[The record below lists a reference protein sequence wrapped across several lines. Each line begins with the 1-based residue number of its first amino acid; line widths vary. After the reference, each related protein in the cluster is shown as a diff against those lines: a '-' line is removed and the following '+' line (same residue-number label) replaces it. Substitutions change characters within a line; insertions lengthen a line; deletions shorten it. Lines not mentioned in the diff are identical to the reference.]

1 MNKDNKF
8 EELLVSLQK
17 EDLDIIDKLKEMVA
31 FIRPSHLNNIENSLE
46 GIDTIIRFFNEKSQ
60 LSQDI
65 SNELNILF
73 IDSKI
78 SVNITN
84 IGILSSNDFS
94 YELRERFYNKF
105 LPNPPQK
112 GDLTYIFTTLFNK
125 KNDHIWVNKIDDE
138 KWIKFFSSL
147 FCNSKNILNAKNN
160 LFNELL
166 YAAEIL
172 SIWIA
177 SEEFNRNFIRL
188 DKSFLNKDSVF
199 ISLQRDIAS
208 YVHTIQSDSISIK
221 KVRLDFEHV
230 KVLIEQCNKQIDILK
245 KKSFNQGISIDL
257 TYQLERLIQIIKRL
271 EDILELI
278 QNFDTKIGNL
288 AFIKLFKEAVVRN
301 STRNSLSELYRQNI
315 QIIARSITNNTSE
328 HGDHYITKDFSG
340 YSKMF
345 LSAAGAGIIIAL
357 MALLKINIVQEQF
370 SLGMQTILTSLNY
383 GLGFV
388 FIHLLGF
395 TVATKQPAMTASSFA
410 EAIEK
415 EEGKRTANKK
425 KLIDL
430 IFQVS
435 RSQFAAVMGN
445 VSLALLVA
453 FGIAFFVKG
462 NNNTILNQEEA
473 SYYLEGLEPF
483 AALFFAAIAG
493 VWLFVSGLISGYFDN
508 RADLLELNKRYFYQP
523 LLKKLLGDEK
533 REKFAN
539 YIHEH
544 HGAIAGNFFFGVLLG
559 ITPYIGYLLNLPLD
573 IAHVAFSSA
582 YLGYATL
589 HLDISISTF
598 LYYLLCTLMIGSV
611 NLVVSFSLALKIS
624 LLSRDTSFGNLF
636 SFLKI
641 LGVEILKRPHHL
653 IFPFEYTKE
662 SKDKT
667 R

>member
-1 MNKDNKF
+1 
-8 EELLVSLQK
+8 
-17 EDLDIIDKLKEMVA
+17 
-31 FIRPSHLNNIENSLE
+31 
-46 GIDTIIRFFNEKSQ
+46 
-60 LSQDI
+60 
-65 SNELNILF
+65 
-73 IDSKI
+73 
-78 SVNITN
+78 
-84 IGILSSNDFS
+84 
-94 YELRERFYNKF
+94 
-105 LPNPPQK
+105 
-112 GDLTYIFTTLFNK
+112 
-125 KNDHIWVNKIDDE
+125 
-138 KWIKFFSSL
+138 
-147 FCNSKNILNAKNN
+147 
-160 LFNELL
+160 
-166 YAAEIL
+166 
-172 SIWIA
+172 
-177 SEEFNRNFIRL
+177 
-188 DKSFLNKDSVF
+188 
-199 ISLQRDIAS
+199 
-208 YVHTIQSDSISIK
+208 
-221 KVRLDFEHV
+221 
-230 KVLIEQCNKQIDILK
+230 
-245 KKSFNQGISIDL
+245 
-257 TYQLERLIQIIKRL
+257 
-271 EDILELI
+271 
-278 QNFDTKIGNL
+278 
-288 AFIKLFKEAVVRN
+288 
-301 STRNSLSELYRQNI
+301 
-315 QIIARSITNNTSE
+315 
-328 HGDHYITKDFSG
+328 
-340 YSKMF
+340 
-345 LSAAGAGIIIAL
+345 
-357 MALLKINIVQEQF
+357 
-370 SLGMQTILTSLNY
+370 
-383 GLGFV
+383 
-388 FIHLLGF
+388 
-395 TVATKQPAMTASSFA
+395 
-410 EAIEK
+410 
-415 EEGKRTANKK
+415 
-425 KLIDL
+425 
-430 IFQVS
+430 
-435 RSQFAAVMGN
+435 MGN